1 MLFRSE
7 AGGGEWP
14 SKDQLVEAMEGLTFQ
29 GLGRELTIRE
39 DNQAIEAQLFGTTVM
54 TDEHPFAVLENMM
67 IFDGEDMT
75 TPVGEESIE
84 WVGSLTPDYVD
95 QVDVA
100 TYDR

>member
-1 MLFRSE
+1 
-7 AGGGEWP
+7 
-14 SKDQLVEAMEGLTFQ
+14 
-29 GLGRELTIRE
+29 
-39 DNQAIEAQLFGTTVM
+39 M

-67 IFDGEDMT
+67 IFDGEDDDS
-75 TPVGEESIE
+75 VGEESIE